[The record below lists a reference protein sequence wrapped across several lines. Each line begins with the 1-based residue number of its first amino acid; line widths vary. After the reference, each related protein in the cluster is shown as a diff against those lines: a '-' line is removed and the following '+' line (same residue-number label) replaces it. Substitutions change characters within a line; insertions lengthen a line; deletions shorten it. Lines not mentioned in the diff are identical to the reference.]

1 MEHNTA
7 SFYWIIRTICVL
19 HTIWQLYCKNCIFE
33 QYTCMHV
40 SMILTIVYFDYQT
53 IKPIRHFDKCTAK
66 TRYENL
72 AQSLMLHR
80 SGWKGSFAN
89 AIFLSNLKKITWC
102 IVILAINYDGTHMD
116 DDGEYMDVRNRIY
129 LKLCIIVDL
138 NNLLKIPIRII
149 TLTIQNVIT
158 LLLYI
163 ENMLE
168 RFSVVTIW
176 I

>member
-1 MEHNTA
+1 
-7 SFYWIIRTICVL
+7 
-19 HTIWQLYCKNCIFE
+19 
-33 QYTCMHV
+33 
-40 SMILTIVYFDYQT
+40 
-53 IKPIRHFDKCTAK
+53 
-66 TRYENL
+66 
-72 AQSLMLHR
+72 
-80 SGWKGSFAN
+80 
-89 AIFLSNLKKITWC
+89 
-102 IVILAINYDGTHMD
+102 MD
-116 DDGEYMDVRNRIY
+116 DDGEYMDVCNRIY

-168 RFSVVTIW
+168 RFSVVAIW

>member
-1 MEHNTA
+1 
-7 SFYWIIRTICVL
+7 
-19 HTIWQLYCKNCIFE
+19 
-33 QYTCMHV
+33 
-40 SMILTIVYFDYQT
+40 
-53 IKPIRHFDKCTAK
+53 
-66 TRYENL
+66 
-72 AQSLMLHR
+72 
-80 SGWKGSFAN
+80 
-89 AIFLSNLKKITWC
+89 
-102 IVILAINYDGTHMD
+102 MD

>member
-1 MEHNTA
+1 M
-7 SFYWIIRTICVL
+7 
-19 HTIWQLYCKNCIFE
+19 
-33 QYTCMHV
+33 
-40 SMILTIVYFDYQT
+40 
-53 IKPIRHFDKCTAK
+53 
-66 TRYENL
+66 
-72 AQSLMLHR
+72 
-80 SGWKGSFAN
+80 
-89 AIFLSNLKKITWC
+89 
-102 IVILAINYDGTHMD
+102 DG
-116 DDGEYMDVRNRIY
+116 DGEYMDVRNRIY

-138 NNLLKIPIRII
+138 NNLLKISIRII